1 MTLSGDPVLAIIV
14 VPERVGGEAAIYAL
28 TEAAFE
34 GQPHAGG
41 NEHDVIDRL
50 RERGQLWLSLV
61 AKDGEELVGQ
71 VTFSLVTLSDGSSP
85 WFGLGPVS
93 VLPSRQC
100 EGIGTQ
106 LILAGLD
113 KITKEGALGCVLTG
127 NPVYY
132 RRFGFKLAP
141 ANVPSR
147 ESADYFQLKLLGAGQ
162 AKGCFAFHSAFYS
175 VFPE

>member
-1 MTLSGDPVLAIIV
+1 MAIIV
-14 VPERVGGEAAIYAL
+14 VPERVGDEAAIYAL

-34 GQPHAGG
+34 GQPHAGV
-41 NEHDVIDRL
+41 NEQDVIDRL
-50 RERGQLWLSLV
+50 RESGQLWLSLV

-132 RRFGFKLAP
+132 RQLRFQTC
-141 ANVPSR
+141 PSQCAVAR
-147 ESADYFQLKLLGAGQ
+147 ICRLLPVKAIGSWAS
-162 AKGCFAFHSAFYS
+162 KGLFCLS
-175 VFPE
+175 

>member
-1 MTLSGDPVLAIIV
+1 MTLSEDPDLSIIV
-14 VPERVGGEAAIYAL
+14 VPEKVGDEAAIYTL

-34 GQPHAGG
+34 RQPYASG
-41 NEHDVIDRL
+41 NEQDVIDRL

-61 AKDGEELVGQ
+61 AKDGEELFGQ
-71 VTFSLVTLSDGSSP
+71 VTFSPVTLSDGSSP

-93 VLPSRQC
+93 VLPWHQG
-100 EGIGTQ
+100 EGIGAQ

-132 RRFGFKLAP
+132 QRFGFKLAP
-141 ANVPSR
+141 ANVPSQ
-147 ESADYFQLKLLGAGQ
+147 ESADYFQLKLL
-162 AKGCFAFHSAFYS
+162 
-175 VFPE
+175 